1 MTFSQNNF
9 RVTISPN
16 NERGREEIIDKMK
29 YGIYNETCYKFHVKI
44 NIMGGFPMS
53 SSLNLKVNP
62 QLLNNL
68 KNFNPKL
75 EIWWDSHPSFYRIFL
90 FQLKEKG
97 IEEKDL
103 VILRKWMSHNEGG
116 FFFFDGVTTNPPLV
130 WKLLNSYPQVV
141 ERVKELGTVFFRG
154 FDENRLWFDFY
165 WMVEKIGSD
174 KFLSNFYRRGRQF
187 GFVCAQVDPRYSKNE
202 ERMLFEA
209 LKLSRINP
217 NIMIKIPA
225 TKAGLLVIEEL
236 TSLGV
241 STNATS
247 CFCVPQVVEVARAVK
262 KGFEKGRVR
271 GIDYSGWRSVI
282 TMMIGRWEASPELEE
297 EAKMKNVVLG
307 EEDLRWFGIFMT
319 QKATEEVE
327 KLKSPT
333 KVLVCSTR
341 KGPGNGYLHLE
352 EIAKLPVV
360 ITMNPEAI
368 EWGITLLRE
377 ERIHVP
383 FEIPESVLQKLTK
396 IDFVQRSLTADG
408 FSMDEIE
415 SSGAQKYNLQEFSEA
430 MTKIEK
436 FFS

>member
-1 MTFSQNNF
+1 
-9 RVTISPN
+9 
-16 NERGREEIIDKMK
+16 
-29 YGIYNETCYKFHVKI
+29 
-44 NIMGGFPMS
+44 MGGFPMNS
-53 SSLNLKVNP
+53 SNTMKINPRLLEDLKARNP
-62 QLLNNL
+62 E
-68 KNFNPKL
+68 L

-90 FQLKEKG
+90 AQLKEKG
-97 IEEKDL
+97 AEEKDL
-103 VILRKWMSHNEGG
+103 IILRKWMSHNEGG

-141 ERVKELGTVFFRG
+141 ERVKELGATFYTASS
-154 FDENRLWFDFY
+154 ENHAWFDFY
-165 WMVEKIGSD
+165 WMVGKIGSD

-187 GFVCAQVDPRYSKNE
+187 GFVCAQVDPRHSKNT

-217 NIMIKIPA
+217 NMMIKIPA
-225 TKAGLLVIEEL
+225 TKSGLLVIEEL

-247 CFCVPQVVEVARAVK
+247 CFCVPQVVEVARAVQR
-262 KGFEKGRVR
+262 GFEKGRVR
-271 GIDYSGWRSVI
+271 GVDYSGWRSVI

-297 EAKMKNVVLG
+297 EAKRKNIVLE
-307 EEDLRWFGIFMT
+307 EEDLRWFGVLMAH
-319 QKATEEVE
+319 KATEEVK

-341 KGPGNGYLHLE
+341 KGPGGGYLHLE

-368 EWGITLLRE
+368 EWGVTFLRE
-377 ERIHVP
+377 ERVRAP
-383 FEIPESVLQKLTK
+383 FEAPTSVLQKLAEVNFAQK
-396 IDFVQRSLTADG
+396 SLVADG

-415 SSGAQKYNLQEFSEA
+415 DSGAQKHNLQEFSEA

>member
-1 MTFSQNNF
+1 MNSSNT
-9 RVTISPN
+9 
-16 NERGREEIIDKMK
+16 M
-29 YGIYNETCYKFHVKI
+29 KI
-44 NIMGGFPMS
+44 NPR
-53 SSLNLKVNP
+53 LLEDLKARNP
-62 QLLNNL
+62 E
-68 KNFNPKL
+68 L

-90 FQLKEKG
+90 AQLKEKG
-97 IEEKDL
+97 AEEKDL
-103 VILRKWMSHNEGG
+103 IILRKWMSHNEGG

-141 ERVKELGTVFFRG
+141 ERVKELGATFYTASS
-154 FDENRLWFDFY
+154 ENHAWFDFY
-165 WMVEKIGSD
+165 WMVGKIGSD

-187 GFVCAQVDPRYSKNE
+187 GFVCAQVDPRHSKNT

-217 NIMIKIPA
+217 NMMIKIPA
-225 TKAGLLVIEEL
+225 TKSGLLVIEEL

-247 CFCVPQVVEVARAVK
+247 CFCVPQVVEVARAVQR
-262 KGFEKGRVR
+262 GFEKGRVR
-271 GIDYSGWRSVI
+271 GVDYSGWRSVI

-297 EAKMKNVVLG
+297 EAKRKNIVLE
-307 EEDLRWFGIFMT
+307 EEDLRWFGVLMAH
-319 QKATEEVE
+319 KATEEVK

-341 KGPGNGYLHLE
+341 KGPGGGYLHLE

-368 EWGITLLRE
+368 EWGVTFLRE
-377 ERIHVP
+377 ERVRAP
-383 FEIPESVLQKLTK
+383 FEAPTSVLQKLAEVNFAQK
-396 IDFVQRSLTADG
+396 SLVADG

-415 SSGAQKYNLQEFSEA
+415 DSGAQKHNLQEFSEA